1 MRKNMSQ
8 KSKGTLHPTMSILR
22 HAFAGWCKIWGLD
35 QRTCLALTLLLNS
48 RECLMTILWYFEWA
62 EEEGLKLNTTTV
74 VKAAVLIRE
83 EYDKQKREGKLK

>member
-1 MRKNMSQ
+1 MGNNKRKVKDPRQ
-8 KSKGTLHPTMSILR
+8 LDIQTLIS
-22 HAFAGWCKIWGLD
+22 AFAMYCKIWGLD

-74 VKAAVLIRE
+74 VLVKFPLV
-83 EYDKQKREGKLK
+83 